1 MTAEI
6 LVTALEFSGMQVIG
20 REDWDLEESNNF
32 LHEEERRRRT
42 E

>member
-32 LHEEERRRRT
+32 LREEERRRRT